1 MLELVELKKQCCQF
15 RDMGKAGKISGALS
29 LIVGVLFL
37 IGWFGAGMGIDYID
51 NQLEENCDSTS
62 GQIGQIT
69 GWDEGQCQDGRDTR
83 DLLSSLQYSLLLG
96 GAALCIAAVWML
108 VRH

>member
-1 MLELVELKKQCCQF
+1 
-15 RDMGKAGKISGALS
+15 MGKAGKISGTIS
-29 LIVGVLFL
+29 LILGVLFL
-37 IGWFGAGMGIDYID
+37 IGWFGAGIGVDYID

-83 DLLSSLQYSLLLG
+83 NLLSSLQYSLLLG
-96 GAALCIAAVWML
+96 GAALCAAGVWML
-108 VRH
+108 ARH

>member
-1 MLELVELKKQCCQF
+1 
-15 RDMGKAGKISGALS
+15 MGKAGKISGALS
-29 LIVGVLFL
+29 LILGVLFL

-96 GAALCIAAVWML
+96 GAALCIAGVWML

>member
-1 MLELVELKKQCCQF
+1 
-15 RDMGKAGKISGALS
+15 MGKAGKISGTIS
-29 LIVGVLFL
+29 LILGVLFL

-69 GWDEGQCQDGRDTR
+69 GWDDGQCQYGRDTR
-83 DLLSSLQYSLLLG
+83 DLLSSIQYSLLLG
-96 GAALCIAAVWML
+96 GAALSITGVWML

>member
-1 MLELVELKKQCCQF
+1 MLVLGELKKEGCLNRSMCKVGTF
-15 RDMGKAGKISGALS
+15 GGTLFVIL
-29 LIVGVLFL
+29 GVLFL

-69 GWDEGQCQDGRDTR
+69 GWDGGKCQDGRDTR

-96 GAALCIAAVWML
+96 GVALSSTGVFML
-108 VRH
+108 VRY

>member
-1 MLELVELKKQCCQF
+1 MLVLRALKKRGCLV
-15 RDMGKAGKISGALS
+15 RGMGKAGRIAGTLS

-62 GQIGQIT
+62 GQIGQLT

-96 GAALCIAAVWML
+96 GAALCTVGVWML
-108 VRH
+108 IKH

>member
-1 MLELVELKKQCCQF
+1 MLVLRALKKRGCLV
-15 RDMGKAGKISGALS
+15 RGMGKAGRIAGTLS

-69 GWDEGQCQDGRDTR
+69 GWDEGQCQDGRDSR

-96 GAALCIAAVWML
+96 GVALSSTGVFVL
-108 VRH
+108 VRY

>member
-1 MLELVELKKQCCQF
+1 MLILEALKKQGCQLK
-15 RDMGKAGKISGALS
+15 DMGKAGKVSGTVS

-37 IGWFGAGMGIDYID
+37 IGWFGAGIGVDYID

-62 GQIGQIT
+62 GQIGQTT
-69 GWDEGQCQDGRDTR
+69 GLDEGQCQDGRDIR
-83 DLLSSLQYSLLLG
+83 DLLSSMQYSLLLG
-96 GAALCIAAVWML
+96 GAALCIAGVWML